1 MNIDPIT
8 NGAIDSSASD
18 PIRNGGI
25 DSSASDPITNG
36 AIDSSTSDPITN
48 SAIDS
53 STSDPITNGAI
64 NSSEPIAKGAN
75 DNSVR
80 LSTEAIIDID
90 FSTSSSPKT
99 SSKRENN
106 KEKCP
111 HCSEKMLS
119 KNLKVHI
126 SRKHSPSLTTEVKE
140 KNHEG
145 VCVDR
150 KNGIYLV
157 SEKSSGVLYPIHVQ
171 KLISGNKDT
180 KIYCESKKCIIQKTI
195 AGISDDPT
203 FECVHLKSV
212 NSFLPSQDVILQ
224 ESSLD
229 YLVSQKRMELTTKNN
244 CIKRKQ

>member
-1 MNIDPIT
+1 M
-8 NGAIDSSASD
+8 
-18 PIRNGGI
+18 
-25 DSSASDPITNG
+25 
-36 AIDSSTSDPITN
+36 
-48 SAIDS
+48 
-53 STSDPITNGAI
+53 
-64 NSSEPIAKGAN
+64 
-75 DNSVR
+75 
-80 LSTEAIIDID
+80 
-90 FSTSSSPKT
+90 
-99 SSKRENN
+99 
-106 KEKCP
+106 KEFVLI
-111 HCSEKMLS
+111 E
-119 KNLKVHI
+119 
-126 SRKHSPSLTTEVKE
+126 
-140 KNHEG
+140 
-145 VCVDR
+145 

-244 CIKRKQ
+244 CIKRKQYCNSEGIPIANAMIPSMNDRWVFISVYTDLVKVTHI